1 MKRLLRNL
9 ISSFLILLSICL
21 FISLLIILKF
31 QEDCASVI
39 VGMLGVCA
47 TLYAPISAFHFFGN
61 WKNETVYK
69 DVLNAITE
77 LNLKVKDFEEIH
89 RNANSIFHSQY
100 LMSFDQE
107 MHNIIDWQF
116 SIIHKNAPINS
127 IEDVW
132 KFDMPIKEKK
142 YEVTTKIFN
151 LYKETVISHLQKLEH
166 EIKLKINEIEVLSE
180 NHNIYSPHLDQI
192 DFNFIYS
199 NLLKSLEYELDFQF
213 FRTPLW
219 ELKNSFDSSYGNEV
233 YKNMEVQKYLEGY
246 HNNPPESFISK
257 GFNSEDSYKNIV
269 KKRILE
275 INNISQRIQ
284 ENF

>member
-1 MKRLLRNL
+1 MKKLVRNL
-9 ISSFLILLSICL
+9 ISSFLTLLSICL
-21 FISLLIILKF
+21 FIALLIILRFK
-31 QEDCASVI
+31 QDSPLVI

-47 TLYAPISAFHFFGN
+47 TLYAPLSAFYFFGN

-77 LNLKVKDFEEIH
+77 LNLKVKEFEELH
-89 RNANSIFHSQY
+89 RNADSIFTSQY
-100 LMSFDQE
+100 LINFDQE
-107 MHNIIDWQF
+107 MHNIIDWQL

-142 YEVTTKIFN
+142 YEVTTNILN
-151 LYKETVISHLQKLEH
+151 SYRETIISHLNKLEQ
-166 EIKLKINEIEVLSE
+166 EIKFKINEIEVLSE
-180 NHNIYSPHLDQI
+180 NHDIYSPYLDKI
-192 DFNFIYS
+192 DFTFIYS
-199 NLLKSLEYELDFQF
+199 NLLRSLDYYLNFQF
-213 FRTPLW
+213 LRTPLW
-219 ELKNSFDSSYGNEV
+219 GLKNSFDASYGEEV

-246 HNNPPESFISK
+246 HNNPPENFISK
-257 GFNSEDSYKNIV
+257 GFTSEETYKNII

-275 INNISQRIQ
+275 INNISKRIQ